1 MTEPAREP
9 ATSFTL
15 VHGGLVHRIATRLPF
30 GGSDRFALTAAVFGA
45 IAIVPI
51 AVLAALQDVLYG
63 DRVVLPLLSDWS
75 ALVRFAICVPL
86 LVLAEKSIDAR
97 LSEAVGL
104 LRTSGVVPGNVRGEF
119 ESALQHLTRTLRS
132 VLPELILLAIAFGS
146 SWAGARATLELT
158 VPSWRVPVP
167 GDESSTTM
175 AGQWLG
181 LVSLPLFRF
190 LVLRWFW
197 RIFLWS
203 RFLFR
208 VSRMD
213 LMLIPTHPD
222 GAAGL
227 GFLGLAHSSFSA
239 LLVPLALTTGARGVF
254 WVQYGSGTLEPL
266 RNALI
271 AFLVLALV
279 LSLGPLLV
287 FLPKLLTA
295 KRRGLAEYGTL
306 ASDYTHRFD
315 RKWVHGESSGE
326 EVLGSAD
333 IQSLADLGNSYAAI
347 RNMKFIPAT
356 AGNAVTLLLS
366 AALPLLPV
374 VAVVVPIEKILG
386 VLLQLL
392 G

>member
-1 MTEPAREP
+1 MSEPAREP
-9 ATSFTL
+9 VTSFTL

-30 GGSDRFALTAAVFGA
+30 ARSDRYALAALFLGIVA
-45 IAIVPI
+45 ILPIV
-51 AVLAALQDVLYG
+51 VLAALQDVLFG
-63 DRVVLPLLSDWS
+63 NRVALPLALDWS

-86 LVLAEKSIDAR
+86 LVLAERAIDAR
-97 LSEAVGL
+97 LSEAVDL
-104 LRTSGVVPGNVRGEF
+104 FRSSGVVPESVRADF
-119 ESALQHLTRTLRS
+119 DSALRRLTRSLNS
-132 VLPELILLAIAFGS
+132 VLPELILLAVAFGS
-146 SWAGARATLELT
+146 AWAGARATLGIT
-158 VPSWRVPVP
+158 VPTWRLPVP
-167 GDESSTTM
+167 GDESSATL
-175 AGQWLG
+175 AGQWLS

-208 VSRMD
+208 VSRMN
-213 LMLIPTHPD
+213 LTLIPTHPD

-227 GFLGLAHSSFSA
+227 GFLGVAHTSFSA

-254 WVQYGSGTLEPL
+254 WVQYGGGSLDSL

-271 AFLVLALV
+271 AFLILALAV
-279 LSLGPLLV
+279 SLGPLLV

-306 ASDYTHRFD
+306 ASDYTQRFD
-315 RKWVHGESSGE
+315 RKWVRQESSGE
-326 EVLGSAD
+326 EILGSGD

-347 RNMKFIPAT
+347 RNMKFVPAT
-356 AGNAVTLLLS
+356 AANAVTLLLS

-374 VAVVVPIEKILG
+374 LAVIVPIEKILG